1 MAPLND
7 LTQTR
12 PDPRPVVRAVGITKY
27 FGGIRALENVSLD
40 FMPGEIVAL
49 VGDNGAGK
57 TTLVKILSGIYQPDE
72 GSIWVGDTEVRHLD
86 PRRARDIG
94 IETVYQQLFLCDNLG
109 AAANVM
115 LGREPVRA
123 RVGPF
128 QFMDNKRSVN
138 EARRHIAEL
147 GVELDDL
154 VSPVRR
160 LSGGQRQAIAIARA
174 TLSAHRLIQFDEPTA
189 ALGIR
194 QTRATLELIQ
204 RVAAQG
210 IAVTVISHNL
220 DDVFA
225 VAHRI
230 VALRLG
236 CISLDT
242 LVAQTTREQ
251 VVDCMTGMAIGK
263 RLS

>member
-1 MAPLND
+1 MND
-7 LTQTR
+7 TSQIR
-12 PDPRPVVRAVGITKY
+12 MDAQPVVRAVGITRY
-27 FGGIRALENVSLD
+27 FGGVKALENVSLD
-40 FMPGEIVAL
+40 LMPGEVVAL

-57 TTLVKILSGIYQPDE
+57 STLVKILSGIYQPDE
-72 GSIWVGDTEVRHLD
+72 GSIWLGETEVRHLD
-86 PRRARDIG
+86 PMKARDFG

-123 RVGPF
+123 RFGPF
-128 QFMDNKRSVN
+128 QFMDSKRSVV
-138 EARRHIAEL
+138 EARKHIADL
-147 GVELDDL
+147 GVDLDDL
-154 VSPVRR
+154 VTPVRR
-160 LSGGQRQAIAIARA
+160 LSGGQRQALAIARA

-194 QTRATLELIQ
+194 QTRATLDLIR

-210 IAVTVISHNL
+210 IAVIVISHNL

-236 CISLDT
+236 SISLDT
-242 LVAQTTREQ
+242 PVSQTTREK
-251 VVDCMTGMAIGK
+251 VVACMTGMAFGK
-263 RLS
+263 DPS